1 MHKVLKK
8 KGGEG
13 GHYSSF
19 YMLYQEKLALL
30 QNAVHQFNQGKEV
43 LSKIYQKKSW
53 LTWSNKFFTKRKVVI
68 ILKDSHIY

>member
-1 MHKVLKK
+1 MNLLTKLIQRHAQSVKK

-53 LTWSNKFFTKRKVVI
+53 LT
-68 ILKDSHIY
+68 